1 MKKKKLSSRQKAIN
15 RIQKRLKT
23 KLAKGEAIKIN
34 PTKEN
39 INDIL
44 KENGIKVSKNNVNQV
59 VDDVIK
65 GTTLHYKN
73 VKGARKA
80 LGVETAEEARAL
92 SGSEIHNIL
101 QSYESGAEEIDLI
114 KEAYGY

>member
-1 MKKKKLSSRQKAIN
+1 MKKKLSQRQKAIN

-23 KLAKGEAIKIN
+23 KEAKGEAIKIN

-39 INDIL
+39 IKEIL
-44 KENGIKVSKNNVNQV
+44 KENGIKVNKDNINEV
-59 VDDVIK
+59 VDEVVNK
-65 GTTLHYKN
+65 TTLHFKN

-80 LGVETAEEARAL
+80 LGVDTAEEARAL

-101 QSYESGAEEIDLI
+101 QSYSSGAEEIAMI